1 MILSPSPMEGRLVR
15 LRAREP
21 QDEAAF
27 HVWFNDYAV
36 TEFLA
41 IRYPVSH
48 LAERSMLESEP
59 ALRHER
65 AAFSVE
71 TLGDGVLIGNCEL
84 RVPAPENSCGNVGIA
99 IGYTGY
105 RDRGYGTDAMRT
117 LCRFGFTMMNLH
129 RIELTVDATNARAG
143 HVYRKVGFVEEGL
156 LRDHR
161 FIAGAYRDTVVMS
174 ILHNEFQEELP

>member
-1 MILSPSPMEGRLVR
+1 MSSFPSPLEGRLVR

-27 HVWFNDYAV
+27 HAWFNDYAV

-48 LAERSMLESEP
+48 LAERSMLDSEP

-84 RVPAPENSCGNVGIA
+84 RVPAPENRCGNVGIA
-99 IGYTGY
+99 IGHTGY

-117 LCRFGFTMMNLH
+117 ACRFGFEMMNLN
-129 RIELTVDATNARAG
+129 RIALTVYDWNPRAIR
-143 HVYRKVGFVEEGL
+143 VYEKVGFKREGTMREAIFRAGRWNDLVYMGL
-156 LRDHR
+156 LR
-161 FIAGAYRDTVVMS
+161 G
-174 ILHNEFQEELP
+174 ELK